1 MSEQDKHKMREAKE
15 VASALSE
22 NLDLSE
28 EVVAAIPDDDI
39 QQKVGDAI
47 ELGTALR
54 DAEQAVT
61 DE

>member
-1 MSEQDKHKMREAKE
+1 MSDRDKKNRREATE

-22 NLDLSE
+22 NLD
-28 EVVAAIPDDDI
+28 AAKEAVDEIPDDVI
-39 QQKVGDAI
+39 ERKVADAT

-54 DAEQAVT
+54 DAEQAAS